1 MPAMR
6 GLLAPQNTFLDTIA
20 TRFDGTHSNFVLGNA
35 QVAGLFPV
43 VYCSDGFCDLTGFS
57 RAEVMQRG
65 CACSF
70 LYGPD
75 TSELV
80 RQQIRKA
87 LDEHKEFKAELILYR
102 KSDSA
107 CIQFQPW
114 VSRIQQKNI
123 RISAGQIYCGT
134 GLPFWCLLD
143 VIPIKNEKGEVA
155 LFLVSH
161 KDISETKNRG
171 GPDRWKETGSGR
183 RRYGR
188 ARSKGFN
195 ANRRRS
201 RAVLYHLSG
210 HLQKQPKGKHKLN
223 KGVFGEK
230 PNLPEYKVAAIRKSP
245 FILLHCG
252 ALRATWDGFI
262 LLATLYVAVTVPYS
276 VCVSTAREPSAA
288 RGPPSVCDLA
298 VEVLFILDIVLNFRT
313 TFVSKSGQVVFAPKS
328 ICLHYVTTWF
338 LLDVIAAL
346 PFDLLHAFK
355 VNVYFGAHLLKT
367 VRLLRL
373 LRLLPRLDRYS
384 QYSAVV
390 LTLLMAVF
398 ALLAHWVACVWFY
411 IGQREIESSESE
423 LPEIGWLQELAR
435 RLETPYY
442 LVGRRPAGG
451 NSSGQT
457 DNCSSSSEANGTGLE
472 LLGGPSLRSAYI
484 TSLYFALSSL
494 TSVGFGNVSANTD
507 TEKIFSICTMLIGAL
522 MHAVVFGNV
531 TAIIQRMY
539 ARRFLYHSRTRD
551 LRDYIR
557 IHRIPK
563 PLKQRMLEYFQATWA
578 VNNGIDTTELL
589 QSLPDELR
597 ADIAMHLH
605 KEVLQ
610 LPLFEAASRGC
621 LRALSLALRPAFC
634 TPGEYLI
641 HQGDALQA
649 LYFVC
654 SGSMEVLKGG
664 TVLAILGKGDLIGC
678 ELPRREQVVKANA
691 DVKGLTYCVLQCL
704 QLAGLH
710 DSLALYPEFAPR
722 FSRGLRGELSYNLGA
737 GGGSAEVD
745 TSSLS
750 GDNTLMSTLEEK
762 ETDGEQGPTVSPAPA
777 DEPSSPLLS
786 PGCTSSSSAAKLL
799 SPRRTA
805 PRPRLGGRGRPGRA
819 GALKAE
825 AGPSAPPR
833 ALEGLRLPPM
843 PWNVPPDLSPR
854 VVDGIEDGCGS
865 DQPKFSFRM
874 GQSGPECS
882 SSPSPGPAPADNPIL
897 LPTESGL
904 LTVPHGPS
912 EARNTDTLDKLRQA
926 VMELSEQVLQMREGL
941 QSLRQAVQ
949 LVLAPHRE
957 GPCPRAS
964 GEGPCPASASGLLQP
979 LCVDTGASSYC
990 LQPPAGSVL
999 SGTWPHPRPGP
1010 PPLMAPWPWGPP
1022 ASQSSPW
1029 PRATAFWTSTSDSE
1043 PPASGDL
1050 CSEPS
1055 TPASPPP
1062 SEEGARTGPPEPVS
1076 QAEATSTGEPPP
1088 VSGGLALP
1096 WDPHSLEMVLIGC
1109 HGSGTVQWT
1118 QEEGTG
1124 V

>member
-35 QVAGLFPV
+35 QVRGSFPV

-75 TSELV
+75 TSDLV

-102 KSDSA
+102 KS
-107 CIQFQPW
+107 
-114 VSRIQQKNI
+114 
-123 RISAGQIYCGT
+123 

-143 VIPIKNEKGEVA
+143 VVPIKNEKGEVA

-161 KDISETKNRG
+161 KDISDSKNRG
-171 GPDRWKETGSGR
+171 GLDNWKER
-183 RRYGR
+183 
-188 ARSKGFN
+188 
-195 ANRRRS
+195 
-201 RAVLYHLSG
+201 
-210 HLQKQPKGKHKLN
+210 
-223 KGVFGEK
+223 
-230 PNLPEYKVAAIRKSP
+230 
-245 FILLHCG
+245 
-252 ALRATWDGFI
+252 
-262 LLATLYVAVTVPYS
+262 
-276 VCVSTAREPSAA
+276 
-288 RGPPSVCDLA
+288 
-298 VEVLFILDIVLNFRT
+298 DIVLNFRT
-313 TFVSKSGQVVFAPKS
+313 TFVSKSGQVVFAPRS
-328 ICLHYVTTWF
+328 ICFHYVTTWF

-398 ALLAHWVACVWFY
+398 ALLAHWVACIWFY
-411 IGQREIESSESE
+411 IGQQEIESSESE

-442 LVGRRPAGG
+442 LVGRGRTVG
-451 NSSGQT
+451 NSSGLG
-457 DNCSSSSEANGTGLE
+457 DNCSSSGSIEANGTGLA

-563 PLKQRMLEYFQATWA
+563 PLKQRMLEYFQTTWA

-678 ELPRREQVVKANA
+678 ELPQREQVIKANA
-691 DVKGLTYCVLQCL
+691 DVKGLTYCALQCL

-710 DSLALYPEFAPR
+710 ESLALYPEFAPR
-722 FSRGLRGELSYNLGA
+722 FSHGLRGELSYNLGA
-737 GGGSAEVD
+737 GAGHNEGD

-762 ETDGEQGPTVSPAPA
+762 ETDGEPGPTASPTPA

-786 PGCTSSSSAAKLL
+786 PGCASASSAAKLL
-799 SPRRTA
+799 SPHRVA
-805 PRPRLGGRGRPGRA
+805 LPAHLGARGQLSQAGGAQPEPARA
-819 GALKAE
+819 SHSLG
-825 AGPSAPPR
+825 
-833 ALEGLRLPPM
+833 LEGLRLPTM
-843 PWNVPPDLSPR
+843 SWTALPDLSPR
-854 VVDGIEDGCGS
+854 IVDGIEDGYGS
-865 DQPKFSFRM
+865 DQPKFTFRV
-874 GQSGPECS
+874 GQPGPECR
-882 SSPSPGPAPADNPIL
+882 SPSPGP
-897 LPTESGL
+897 ESGL
-904 LTVPHGPS
+904 LTIPLAPS
-912 EARNTDTLDKLRQA
+912 EARSSDTLDKLQQA
-926 VMELSEQVLQMREGL
+926 VAELSEQVLQMREGL
-941 QSLRQAVQ
+941 QSLRQVVQ
-949 LVLAPHRE
+949 LFLLPQGE
-957 GPCPRAS
+957 GLSPRAGESPCPSR
-964 GEGPCPASASGLLQP
+964 GSGLLQP
-979 LCVDTGASSYC
+979 LCVDTGTPSYC
-990 LQPPAGSVL
+990 LQPLAESFL
-999 SGTWPHPRPGP
+999 SGACPRHQPGP
-1010 PPLMAPWPWGPP
+1010 SPLTAPWPWGPP

-1029 PRATAFWTSTSDSE
+1029 PQATAFWTSMSDLE
-1043 PPASGDL
+1043 PPG
-1050 CSEPS
+1050 SELGPVPS
-1055 TPASPPP
+1055 TTASPPP
-1062 SEEGARTGPPEPVS
+1062 IDELAGEGPQEPPS
-1076 QAEATSTGEPPP
+1076 CQAEETSTGEPPP
-1088 VSGGLALP
+1088 GPSSLSLT

-1109 HGSGTVQWT
+1109 HGSSTVQWS

>member
-35 QVAGLFPV
+35 QVRGVFPV

-57 RAEVMQRG
+57 RAEVMQRS

-102 KSDSA
+102 KSGA
-107 CIQFQPW
+107 
-114 VSRIQQKNI
+114 
-123 RISAGQIYCGT
+123 
-134 GLPFWCLLD
+134 PFWCLLD
-143 VIPIKNEKGEVA
+143 VVPIKNEKGEVA

-161 KDISETKNRG
+161 KDISDTKNRG
-171 GPDRWKETGSGR
+171 GPDNWKEGGGGR
-183 RRYGR
+183 RRFGR
-188 ARSKGFN
+188 AGSKGFN

-210 HLQKQPKGKHKLN
+210 HLQKQPKGKNKLN

-230 PNLPEYKVAAIRKSP
+230 PSLPEYKVAALRTSP
-245 FILLHCG
+245 FILLHYG
-252 ALRATWDGFI
+252 PFRAGWDGLI

-276 VCVSTAREPSAA
+276 VCFSSAREASAS
-288 RGPPSVCDLA
+288 RGPPSICDLS

-313 TFVSKSGQVVFAPKS
+313 TFVSKSGQVVFAPRS
-328 ICLHYVTTWF
+328 ICLHYITTWF
-338 LLDVIAAL
+338 LLDLVAAL
-346 PFDLLHAFK
+346 PFDLLHALK

-367 VRLLRL
+367 LRLLRL

-398 ALLAHWVACVWFY
+398 ALLAHWVACVWYY
-411 IGQREIESSESE
+411 IGQREIESSQAE

-442 LVGRRPAGG
+442 LVGRSGG
-451 NSSGQT
+451 ASGNRSGLGPGPG
-457 DNCSSSSEANGTGLE
+457 DNCTRAEGNGTGLE

-621 LRALSLALRPAFC
+621 LRALSLAIRPAFC
-634 TPGEYLI
+634 TPGEFLI

-654 SGSMEVLKGG
+654 SGSMEVLKDG

-678 ELPRREQVVKANA
+678 ELPPRERVVKANA
-691 DVKGLTYCVLQCL
+691 DVKGLTYCALQRL

-710 DSLALYPEFAPR
+710 DSLDLYPEYAPR

-737 GGGSAEVD
+737 GAGGPTEPD

-762 ETDGEQGPTVSPAPA
+762 ETDGEAGPGPVAP
-777 DEPSSPLLS
+777 EEEEEEESGSPLLS
-786 PGCTSSSSAAKLL
+786 PGCASAAQLL
-799 SPRRTA
+799 SPRTGRPPDPPPGP
-805 PRPRLGGRGRPGRA
+805 PRPPAPRGRPARP
-819 GALKAE
+819 
-825 AGPSAPPR
+825 GPKPA
-833 ALEGLRLPPM
+833 EGLRLPPGAWTA
-843 PWNVPPDLSPR
+843 PQDLSPR

-865 DQPKFSFRM
+865 DQPKFVFHM
-874 GQSGPECS
+874 GPSGPDCTS
-882 SSPSPGPAPADNPIL
+882 ASPGPA
-897 LPTESGL
+897 ESGL
-904 LTVPHGPS
+904 LTIPTAPI
-912 EARNTDTLDKLRQA
+912 EARNADTLDKLWQA
-926 VMELSEQVLQMREGL
+926 VTELAEQVLQMREGL
-941 QSLRQAVQ
+941 QALRQAVQ
-949 LVLAPHRE
+949 LFLVPRQDL
-957 GPCPRAS
+957 GPGVA
-964 GEGPCPASASGLLQP
+964 GEGPGPGGGFPEPEALGGGGLLQP
-979 LCVDTGASSYC
+979 LCVDTST
-990 LQPPAGSVL
+990 PAY
-999 SGTWPHPRPGP
+999 GP
-1010 PPLMAPWPWGPP
+1010 PRGAACHHQTGPPLPSWPWGPP
-1022 ASQSSPW
+1022 ASHSSPW
-1029 PRATAFWTSTSDSE
+1029 PRPAPLWTSTPEAAPPAAGGLAPE
-1043 PPASGDL
+1043 PPGVA
-1050 CSEPS
+1050 
-1055 TPASPPP
+1055 ASPL
-1062 SEEGARTGPPEPVS
+1062 PPEDPLAAP
-1076 QAEATSTGEPPP
+1076 AETPGLGEPPQGRTL
-1088 VSGGLALP
+1088 S
-1096 WDPHSLEMVLIGC
+1096 WDPHGLEMVLIGR
-1109 HGSGTVQWT
+1109 HGSAPVQWS

>member
-102 KSDSA
+102 KS
-107 CIQFQPW
+107 
-114 VSRIQQKNI
+114 
-123 RISAGQIYCGT
+123 
-134 GLPFWCLLD
+134 
-143 VIPIKNEKGEVA
+143 
-155 LFLVSH
+155 
-161 KDISETKNRG
+161 G
-171 GPDRWKETGSGR
+171 GGR
-183 RRYGR
+183 RRYGQ
-188 ARSKGFN
+188 AGAKGFN

-210 HLQKQPKGKHKLN
+210 HLQKQPKSKHKLN

-398 ALLAHWVACVWFY
+398 ALLAHWVACIWFY
-411 IGQREIESSESE
+411 IGQQEIESSESE

-442 LVGRRPAGG
+442 LVGKRPVGE
-451 NSSGQT
+451 NSSGQN
-457 DNCSSSSEANGTGLE
+457 DNCSSSSSSSEANGTGLE

-722 FSRGLRGELSYNLGA
+722 FSRGLRGELSYNLGS
-737 GGGSAEVD
+737 GGGPAEVD

-762 ETDGEQGPTVSPAPA
+762 ETDGEQGPTASPATA

-805 PRPRLGGRGRPGRA
+805 PRPRLGGRGRPSRA
-819 GALKAE
+819 RALKAE
-825 AGPSAPPR
+825 AGASAHPR
-833 ALEGLRLPPM
+833 TLEGLRLPPM

-865 DQPKFSFRM
+865 DQHKFSFRV
-874 GQSGPECS
+874 GQSGLECS
-882 SSPSPGPAPADNPIL
+882 SSPSPGP
-897 LPTESGL
+897 ESGL
-904 LTVPHGPS
+904 LTVPLGPS

-949 LVLAPHRE
+949 LVLVPHGE

-964 GEGPCPASASGLLQP
+964 GEGPCRGTVSASGLLQP
-979 LCVDTGASSYC
+979 LRVDTGTSSY
-990 LQPPAGSVL
+990 LQPPVGSVL

-1029 PRATAFWTSTSDSE
+1029 PRATTLWTSTSDSE
-1043 PPASGDL
+1043 PPGSGEL

-1062 SEEGARTGPPEPVS
+1062 EEGAGTGLPEPVS
-1076 QAEATSTGEPPP
+1076 QAETTSTGEPPP
-1088 VSGGLALP
+1088 GSGSRALP

-1109 HGSGTVQWT
+1109 HGPGTVQWT

>member
-1 MPAMR
+1 MVTPVQAAGAGGREEGCSFSPTDGGSWGHPAPSGAR
-6 GLLAPQNTFLDTIA
+6 AGADPQPRREPPPPRAED
-20 TRFDGTHSNFVLGNA
+20 SNFVLGNA

-102 KSDSA
+102 KS
-107 CIQFQPW
+107 
-114 VSRIQQKNI
+114 
-123 RISAGQIYCGT
+123 

-161 KDISETKNRG
+161 KDISDTKNRG
-171 GPDRWKETGSGR
+171 GPDNWKERGGGR

-188 ARSKGFN
+188 AGSKGFN

-276 VCVSTAREPSAA
+276 VCVSTAREPSSA
-288 RGPPSVCDLA
+288 RSPPSVCDLA

-355 VNVYFGAHLLKT
+355 VNVYVGAHLLKT

-398 ALLAHWVACVWFY
+398 ALLAHWVACIWFY
-411 IGQREIESSESE
+411 IGQREIESSASE
-423 LPEIGWLQELAR
+423 LPEIASPAWASATCPPTRTQR
-435 RLETPYY
+435 RFSPSA
-442 LVGRRPAGG
+442 P
-451 NSSGQT
+451 
-457 DNCSSSSEANGTGLE
+457 CSSAGPKEHRPGPAEPPRLQDSSRTAACVPC
-472 LLGGPSLRSAYI
+472 LG
-484 TSLYFALSSL
+484 
-494 TSVGFGNVSANTD
+494 VGGGQM
-507 TEKIFSICTMLIGAL
+507 CP
-522 MHAVVFGNV
+522 
-531 TAIIQRMY
+531 
-539 ARRFLYHSRTRD
+539 ARCQARPGQSWSRTRD

-710 DSLALYPEFAPR
+710 ESLALYPEFAPR

-737 GGGSAEVD
+737 GGGTAEAD

-762 ETDGEQGPTVSPAPA
+762 ETDGEQGPTASPAPA
-777 DEPSSPLLS
+777 DELSSPLLS

-799 SPRRTA
+799 SPRQTA
-805 PRPRLGGRGRPGRA
+805 PRPRLGGRGRLGRA
-819 GALKAE
+819 GASQAE
-825 AGPSAPPR
+825 VGPSARPR
-833 ALEGLRLPPM
+833 SIEGLRLPPV

-865 DQPKFSFRM
+865 DQPKFSFRV
-874 GQSGPECS
+874 QSGPECS
-882 SSPSPGPAPADNPIL
+882 SSPSPGPEN
-897 LPTESGL
+897 GL
-904 LTVPHGPS
+904 LTVPLGPS

-941 QSLRQAVQ
+941 QSLRQALQ
-949 LVLAPHRE
+949 LVLAPHGE

-964 GEGPCPASASGLLQP
+964 GEGPCPASTSGLLQP

-1010 PPLMAPWPWGPP
+1010 PPLTAPWPWGPP

-1043 PPASGDL
+1043 PPGSGEL
-1050 CSEPS
+1050 CPEPS
-1055 TPASPPP
+1055 TPGSPPP
-1062 SEEGARTGPPEPVS
+1062 EEGARTGPLEPVN

-1088 VSGGLALP
+1088 GSGGLALP

>member
-102 KSDSA
+102 KS
-107 CIQFQPW
+107 
-114 VSRIQQKNI
+114 
-123 RISAGQIYCGT
+123 

-161 KDISETKNRG
+161 KDITETKNRG
-171 GPDRWKETGSGR
+171 GPDKWKET
-183 RRYGR
+183 
-188 ARSKGFN
+188 
-195 ANRRRS
+195 
-201 RAVLYHLSG
+201 
-210 HLQKQPKGKHKLN
+210 
-223 KGVFGEK
+223 
-230 PNLPEYKVAAIRKSP
+230 
-245 FILLHCG
+245 
-252 ALRATWDGFI
+252 
-262 LLATLYVAVTVPYS
+262 
-276 VCVSTAREPSAA
+276 
-288 RGPPSVCDLA
+288 
-298 VEVLFILDIVLNFRT
+298 DIVLNFRT
-313 TFVSKSGQVVFAPKS
+313 TFVSKSGQVIFAPKS

-442 LVGRRPAGG
+442 LVGRSSTAG
-451 NSSGQT
+451 NSSGQS
-457 DNCSSSSEANGTGLE
+457 DNCSSSSTEVNGTSLE

-678 ELPRREQVVKANA
+678 ELPQREQVVKANA

-710 DSLALYPEFAPR
+710 ESLALYPEFAPR

-762 ETDGEQGPTVSPAPA
+762 ETDGEQGPTASPAPA

-799 SPRRTA
+799 SPRRMA
-805 PRPRLGGRGRPGRA
+805 PRPRLGGRGRPSRA

-825 AGPSAPPR
+825 ARPASHPR
-833 ALEGLRLPPM
+833 KLEGLQLPPM

-865 DQPKFSFRM
+865 DQPKFSFRV

-882 SSPSPGPAPADNPIL
+882 SSPSPGPGLVDKPTL
-897 LPTESGL
+897 STESGL
-904 LTVPHGPS
+904 LTVPLGPT
-912 EARNTDTLDKLRQA
+912 EARSTDTLDKLQKA

-949 LVLAPHRE
+949 LALVPQGE
-957 GPCPRAS
+957 GPCPPAS
-964 GEGPCPASASGLLQP
+964 GEGPCPASVSGLLQP
-979 LCVDTGASSYC
+979 LRVDTGASSYC
-990 LQPPAGSVL
+990 LQPSAGSVL
-999 SGTWPHPRPGP
+999 SGTWPHAHSGP

-1029 PRATAFWTSTSDSE
+1029 PRSTLWTSTSESE
-1043 PPASGDL
+1043 PPCSTEL

-1062 SEEGARTGPPEPVS
+1062 EEGTRTGPPEPVS
-1076 QAEATSTGEPPP
+1076 QAEAASTGEPPP
-1088 VSGGLALP
+1088 GTGSQALP
-1096 WDPHSLEMVLIGC
+1096 WDSHSLEMVLIGC
-1109 HGSGTVQWT
+1109 HGPGTVQWT

>member
-102 KSDSA
+102 KS
-107 CIQFQPW
+107 
-114 VSRIQQKNI
+114 
-123 RISAGQIYCGT
+123 

-161 KDISETKNRG
+161 KDISDTKNRG
-171 GPDRWKETGSGR
+171 GPDNWKERGGGR

-188 ARSKGFN
+188 AGSKGFN

-288 RGPPSVCDLA
+288 RSAPSVCDLA
-298 VEVLFILDIVLNFRT
+298 VEVLFIL
-313 TFVSKSGQVVFAPKS
+313 
-328 ICLHYVTTWF
+328 
-338 LLDVIAAL
+338 
-346 PFDLLHAFK
+346 
-355 VNVYFGAHLLKT
+355 
-367 VRLLRL
+367 
-373 LRLLPRLDRYS
+373 
-384 QYSAVV
+384 
-390 LTLLMAVF
+390 
-398 ALLAHWVACVWFY
+398 
-411 IGQREIESSESE
+411 
-423 LPEIGWLQELAR
+423 GWLQELAR

-442 LVGRRPAGG
+442 LVGPSPAAG
-451 NSSGQT
+451 NSSGQN
-457 DNCSSSSEANGTGLE
+457 DSCSSVGGEANRTGLE

-710 DSLALYPEFAPR
+710 ESLALYPEFAPR

-737 GGGSAEVD
+737 GGGPAEAD

-762 ETDGEQGPTVSPAPA
+762 ETDGEQGPTASPAPA

-799 SPRRTA
+799 SPRQTA
-805 PRPRLGGRGRPGRA
+805 PRPRLRGRGRPGRA
-819 GALKAE
+819 GALQAE
-825 AGPSAPPR
+825 AGPSLHPR
-833 ALEGLRLPPM
+833 SLEGLQLPSV

-865 DQPKFSFRM
+865 DQPKFSFRV

-882 SSPSPGPAPADNPIL
+882 SSPSPGPEN
-897 LPTESGL
+897 GL
-904 LTVPHGPS
+904 LTVPLGPG
-912 EARNTDTLDKLRQA
+912 EARNMDTLDKLRQA
-926 VMELSEQVLQMREGL
+926 VTELSEQVLQMREGL

-949 LVLAPHRE
+949 QVLAPHGE

-964 GEGPCPASASGLLQP
+964 GEGPCLTGASGLLQP
-979 LCVDTGASSYC
+979 LCVDTGTSSYC

-1010 PPLMAPWPWGPP
+1010 PPLVAPWPWGPP

-1029 PRATAFWTSTSDSE
+1029 PRATAFWTSTSESE
-1043 PPASGDL
+1043 PPGSGEL

-1055 TPASPPP
+1055 TPGSPPP
-1062 SEEGARTGPPEPVS
+1062 EEGARTGPPEPTN
-1076 QAEATSTGEPPP
+1076 QAEAASTGEPPP
-1088 VSGGLALP
+1088 GSGGLALP
-1096 WDPHSLEMVLIGC
+1096 WEPHSLEMVLIGC

>member
-1 MPAMR
+1 MTCHLLQINAVRAIVPNKSNNEIILVLQHFDNCVDKTVQAFMEGSASDVLKEWIVTGKKKHFVSERKYDEDLGRVARFTCDVETLKQSIDSFGQVSHPKNSYSTRSRCSSVVSVSLSGPGDVSAASSSPCASAPSLPGANKRNCAPGETSAAMTNSSDKPCQAHQER
-6 GLLAPQNTFLDTIA
+6 CSLAD
-20 TRFDGTHSNFVLGNA
+20 SNFVLGNA

-102 KSDSA
+102 KS
-107 CIQFQPW
+107 
-114 VSRIQQKNI
+114 
-123 RISAGQIYCGT
+123 
-134 GLPFWCLLD
+134 
-143 VIPIKNEKGEVA
+143 
-155 LFLVSH
+155 
-161 KDISETKNRG
+161 G
-171 GPDRWKETGSGR
+171 GGR

-188 ARSKGFN
+188 AGTKGFN

-355 VNVYFGAHLLKT
+355 VNVYVGAHLLKT

-398 ALLAHWVACVWFY
+398 ALLAHWVACIWFY
-411 IGQREIESSESE
+411 IGQQEIESKLSCSFSH
-423 LPEIGWLQELAR
+423 PSSFPGWLQELAR

-442 LVGRRPAGG
+442 LVSRTSDGR
-451 NSSGQT
+451 NSSGQNE
-457 DNCSSSSEANGTGLE
+457 NCSSRSSSEANGTGLE

-678 ELPRREQVVKANA
+678 ELPQREQVVKANA

-710 DSLALYPEFAPR
+710 ESLALYPEFAPR

-737 GGGSAEVD
+737 GGV
-745 TSSLS
+745 
-750 GDNTLMSTLEEK
+750 STE
-762 ETDGEQGPTVSPAPA
+762 
-777 DEPSSPLLS
+777 
-786 PGCTSSSSAAKLL
+786 
-799 SPRRTA
+799 
-805 PRPRLGGRGRPGRA
+805 
-819 GALKAE
+819 
-825 AGPSAPPR
+825 
-833 ALEGLRLPPM
+833 
-843 PWNVPPDLSPR
+843 
-854 VVDGIEDGCGS
+854 
-865 DQPKFSFRM
+865 
-874 GQSGPECS
+874 
-882 SSPSPGPAPADNPIL
+882 
-897 LPTESGL
+897 
-904 LTVPHGPS
+904 
-912 EARNTDTLDKLRQA
+912 

-949 LVLAPHRE
+949 LILVPQGE
-957 GPCPRAS
+957 GQCPRVS
-964 GEGPCPASASGLLQP
+964 GEGPCPATASGLLQP
-979 LCVDTGASSYC
+979 LRVDTGASSYC

-999 SGTWPHPRPGP
+999 SGTWPHPRPGHP

-1029 PRATAFWTSTSDSE
+1029 PRATALWTSTSDSE
-1043 PPASGDL
+1043 PPGSGDL

-1062 SEEGARTGPPEPVS
+1062 SEEGARTGTPAPVS

-1088 VSGGLALP
+1088 GSGSRALP

-1109 HGSGTVQWT
+1109 HGPGTVQWT

>member
-102 KSDSA
+102 KSG
-107 CIQFQPW
+107 
-114 VSRIQQKNI
+114 R
-123 RISAGQIYCGT
+123 
-134 GLPFWCLLD
+134 
-143 VIPIKNEKGEVA
+143 
-155 LFLVSH
+155 
-161 KDISETKNRG
+161 
-171 GPDRWKETGSGR
+171 R

-188 ARSKGFN
+188 AGAKGFN

-223 KGVFGEK
+223 KKVFGEK

-411 IGQREIESSESE
+411 IGQQEIESSASE

-442 LVGRRPAGG
+442 LVGRSPGG
-451 NSSGQT
+451 ANSSGQS
-457 DNCSSSSEANGTGLE
+457 DNCSSEANSTGLE

-710 DSLALYPEFAPR
+710 ESLALYPEFAPR
-722 FSRGLRGELSYNLGA
+722 FSQGLRGELSYNLGA
-737 GGGSAEVD
+737 GGGPTEAD

-762 ETDGEQGPTVSPAPA
+762 ETDGEQGPAASPAPA

-805 PRPRLGGRGRPGRA
+805 PRSRLGGRGRPGRA
-819 GALKAE
+819 GAE
-825 AGPSAPPR
+825 AGPSAHPR
-833 ALEGLRLPPM
+833 SLEGLQLPPA

-874 GQSGPECS
+874 GQSAPECS
-882 SSPSPGPAPADNPIL
+882 SSSSPGPEAWTLASNLIL
-897 LPTESGL
+897 RSTENSL
-904 LTVPHGPS
+904 LTLPLGPS
-912 EARNTDTLDKLRQA
+912 EASNTDMLDKLRQA
-926 VMELSEQVLQMREGL
+926 VTELSEQVLQMREGL

-949 LVLAPHRE
+949 LLLAPH
-957 GPCPRAS
+957 PQAP
-964 GEGPCPASASGLLQP
+964 GEGPRPASTSGLLQP
-979 LCVDTGASSYC
+979 LCVDTGVSSYC

-999 SGTWPHPRPGP
+999 SGTLPHPRPEA

-1029 PRATAFWTSTSDSE
+1029 PQTTAFWTSTSDSE
-1043 PPASGDL
+1043 PPGSGEL
-1050 CSEPS
+1050 RLEPS
-1055 TPASPPP
+1055 TPGSPPP
-1062 SEEGARTGPPEPVS
+1062 EEEARTEPLDPGS
-1076 QAEATSTGEPPP
+1076 QAEAASTGEPPP
-1088 VSGGLALP
+1088 GSGGLALS
-1096 WDPHSLEMVLIGC
+1096 WEPHSLEMVLIGC
-1109 HGSGTVQWT
+1109 HGPGTVQWT